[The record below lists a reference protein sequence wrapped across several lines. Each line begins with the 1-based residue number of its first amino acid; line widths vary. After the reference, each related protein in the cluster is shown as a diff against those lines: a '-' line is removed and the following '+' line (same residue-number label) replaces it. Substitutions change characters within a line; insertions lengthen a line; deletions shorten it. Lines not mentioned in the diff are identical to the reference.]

1 MKIKLLSMAL
11 SLIYMPISMFLS
23 YKMLELIQASELMWF
38 IYWML
43 VPFAFVVGIVTKLAE
58 WEED

>member
-1 MKIKLLSMAL
+1 MKIKALSMVL
-11 SLIYMPISMFLS
+11 SLIYLPISMFLS
-23 YKMLELIQASELMWF
+23 YKILELIQASELMWF